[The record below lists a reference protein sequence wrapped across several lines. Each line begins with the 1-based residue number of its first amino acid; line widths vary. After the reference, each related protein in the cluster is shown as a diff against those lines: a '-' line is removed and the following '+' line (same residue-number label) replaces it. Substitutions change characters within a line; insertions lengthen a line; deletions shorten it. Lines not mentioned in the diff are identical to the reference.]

1 MEREYSFV
9 IRVSVYVFLRVKIVL
24 KFLKNLDKNLVE
36 ILEFWGENFYF
47 YNV

>member
-36 ILEFWGENFYF
+36 ILEF
-47 YNV
+47 